1 MVHRSGSFFNIWSGN
16 GLLPDSTKLLPDP
29 LLIYYDLTSQNT
41 FQLNSDRNSNI
52 FIDLKNE
59 NATWKMY
66 FCLEKSTM
74 TTVDILVFIDESL

>member
-1 MVHRSGSFFNIWSGN
+1 MVHRSGSFINIWSGN

-41 FQLNSDRNSNI
+41 FQLNSDRNSAI

-59 NATWKMY
+59 NATWKMLVIL
-66 FCLEKSTM
+66 FRPQCGKS
-74 TTVDILVFIDESL
+74 SK